1 DGAQDAARGGGFAA
15 AALAD
20 QCQGLALGD
29 READVID
36 GADVPDRL
44 LKETAP
50 DREELLK
57 VLDLE
62 QRLTLL
68 DRAIGAVAARGA
80 VGSWHGR
87 AHRPAAA
94 GPPPYRKHAASW
106 CSPTWINSGS
116 CASHVPG
123 MKSGQRG

>member
-1 DGAQDAARGGGFAA
+1 MAGHLRDVDHGAAVGGGIDLAAGRIDGAQDAARGGGFAA

-68 DRAIGAVAARGA
+68 DRAIGAVAAGGA
-80 VGSWHGR
+80 VGSW
-87 AHRPAAA
+87 
-94 GPPPYRKHAASW
+94 
-106 CSPTWINSGS
+106 
-116 CASHVPG
+116 
-123 MKSGQRG
+123 